1 MPRQPQQARAKATV
15 SAIVEAAAI
24 LLAQSGPKALTT
36 RKIAE
41 RAGTGVGS
49 VYEYFRNRDAVIDAV
64 YAQLIDEAVT
74 TVMQAD
80 SADVRISL
88 RDRVHGLLHALQQL
102 LLHNDGRWLACVR
115 HAPRLLRQDPTAPL
129 QDALRQQLRAL
140 APEAVTGDVAQRWPV
155 LAYIC
160 INGGIFLV
168 ARHLSDPQP
177 PVSFD
182 ALIDGLA
189 DMVVATL
196 AGLPDTAAPTAP

>member
-24 LLAQSGPKALTT
+24 LLAQSGPKSLTT

-49 VYEYFRNRDAVIDAV
+49 VYEYFRNRDAVIEAV
-64 YAQLIDEAVT
+64 YAQLINEAVI
-74 TVMQAD
+74 TVMQANR
-80 SADVRISL
+80 ADVRISL
-88 RDRVHGLLHALQQL
+88 RDRVQGLLQSLRQL
-102 LLHNDGRWLACVR
+102 LLHNEGRWLACVR
-115 HAPRLLRQDPTAPL
+115 HAPRLLRHDPTAPL
-129 QDALRQQLRAL
+129 QDALRQHLYAL
-140 APEAVTGDVAQRWPV
+140 MPDAVTRADPQRWPV

-196 AGLPDTAAPTAP
+196 AGLPETAATAAP